1 MANKLKSYLTRQT
14 ASYTIALCAA
24 VALFM
29 ALSNLGFVA
38 SVLKS
43 IVGVLSPFIYAF
55 VLAFILNRPVMWFE
69 KKIFASSKHKKFY
82 SIICVYVI
90 SIVVV
95 TGLLLAVIPQLGLSI
110 SYLIDTLPDMMRR
123 LYRQAVVMFNEFH
136 WSSQLIQQ
144 VESLWQ
150 MAINA
155 ITDFSITA
163 LPGVLNFSLSVGSGV
178 VDLLM
183 IIIISVY
190 MLSGKDKLLMQFKKA
205 TYAFFSKEK
214 ADRMVEIANRSNNIF
229 SGFIVG
235 KMLDSLIIGI
245 LCFIGM
251 LFINHDYTVLI
262 AVIVGVTN
270 MIPFFGPF
278 IGAIPC
284 LFILLMVNPMSA
296 ALFAVFVFL
305 LQQFDGNILGP
316 KILGD
321 SLGLSPIWILAGI
334 LIGNGLFGIVGMLIG
349 VPTFAVLYNIVSE
362 TITHRLQEKGMSAN
376 YSENKIEFNSQ
387 ESTLC
392 NSKEN

>member
-55 VLAFILNRPVMWFE
+55 VLAFALNRPVMWFE
-69 KKIFASSKHKKFY
+69 KKIFASSKHKKVY

-334 LIGNGLFGIVGMLIG
+334 LIGNGLFGIGRAHV
-349 VPTFAVLYNIVSE
+349 
-362 TITHRLQEKGMSAN
+362 
-376 YSENKIEFNSQ
+376 
-387 ESTLC
+387 
-392 NSKEN
+392 

>member
-38 SVLKS
+38 SVLKG

-55 VLAFILNRPVMWFE
+55 VLAFVLNRPVMWFE
-69 KKIFASSKHKKFY
+69 KKIFASSKHKKVY

-110 SYLIDTLPDMMRR
+110 SYLIDTLPEMMRR

-251 LFINHDYTVLI
+251 LFINHD
-262 AVIVGVTN
+262 
-270 MIPFFGPF
+270 
-278 IGAIPC
+278 
-284 LFILLMVNPMSA
+284 
-296 ALFAVFVFL
+296 
-305 LQQFDGNILGP
+305 
-316 KILGD
+316 
-321 SLGLSPIWILAGI
+321 
-334 LIGNGLFGIVGMLIG
+334 
-349 VPTFAVLYNIVSE
+349 
-362 TITHRLQEKGMSAN
+362 
-376 YSENKIEFNSQ
+376 
-387 ESTLC
+387 
-392 NSKEN
+392 